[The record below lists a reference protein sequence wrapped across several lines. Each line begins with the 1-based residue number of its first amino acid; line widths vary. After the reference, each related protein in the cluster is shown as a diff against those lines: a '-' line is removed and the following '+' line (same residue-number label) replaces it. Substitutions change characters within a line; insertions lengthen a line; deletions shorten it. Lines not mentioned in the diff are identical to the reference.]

1 MFDRDKDLVR
11 PSGAQYRGEHHG
23 ELLSFVFYLPHII
36 LEEQFSILQN
46 LINNR
51 INEEDRKEIEMHF
64 KKQLS
69 PPSKMCHFNMNLNI
83 YMYLCY
89 NVHILHGSKCLI
101 FVRLCF
107 I

>member
-1 MFDRDKDLVR
+1 MFDRDKGLVR

-64 KKQLS
+64 KKTIVS
-69 PPSKMCHFNMNLNI
+69 TIK
-83 YMYLCY
+83 
-89 NVHILHGSKCLI
+89 NVS
-101 FVRLCF
+101 F
-107 I
+107 